1 MPRVTVG
8 NEDHLKTLSADD
20 LKLLS
25 QTVRMEIIRRRV
37 QADPNVQAQSAKI
50 DGRVKY
56 VSREDAEKVLRPFN
70 DSERKAVLRASR
82 LWGELFT
89 ETCYGMI
96 DMEGYC
102 TFCKVT
108 VRKRQPQEPWV
119 THRIGCPSRADNR
132 ARTLVFTRRSLL
144 SNYDA
149 IMALSSAMMP
159 EWVKDDYQ
167 RVVDALRAKQI

>member
-70 DSERKAVLRASR
+70 ERERLAASHASR
-82 LWGELFT
+82 LWGELYS
-89 ETCYGMI
+89 ETCYGLI

-102 TFCKVT
+102 TFCKVA
-108 VRKRQPQEPWV
+108 VRKRQSHEPWV
-119 THRIGCPSRADNR
+119 THQIGCPSRADNS
-132 ARTLVFTRRSLL
+132 AKTFVFTRRSLL

-167 RVVDALRAKQI
+167 RVVDALRARQI